1 MGDYT
6 IGLVAEMSEE
16 TGPESVGIYG
26 MLQIESVNDLNH
38 DCEQCEKKQHSK
50 KVFDE
55 IRHKLLFIVLPK

>member
-1 MGDYT
+1 LDVEGDEMGDYT

-38 DCEQCEKKQHSK
+38 DCE
-50 KVFDE
+50 
-55 IRHKLLFIVLPK
+55 